1 MPPLIQDVLEQNKMS
16 EEVINSYLLDVK
28 ERGKAKEGTEQIIIQ
43 MRNLRNA
50 RTKVWHPDKFHVSK
64 KMMKQMAFLEQK
76 NI

>member
-1 MPPLIQDVLEQNKMS
+1 MS
-16 EEVINSYLLDVK
+16 EEVINSYLEDVK

-50 RTKVWHPDKFHVSK
+50 RTKIWQPDKFHVSK